1 MRNRFSLIVMVV
13 VALAAL
19 LSAAPSQAVDVPTGL
34 DNASQPGGD
43 SPRTYEDEL
52 LGLTVELPTGW
63 DVVSGGQEF
72 DLAFVSPEA
81 LAGEPGA
88 FITLQN
94 IPGLG
99 PDATLESALEPLA
112 GQVNSSVEPL
122 TAGANEGFHV
132 QFADGNGNTQYLILF
147 PYGNTGEVFYI
158 QALAPNGTDST
169 ILGILDSLRMEPPQP
184 DYEAINAAWQAS
196 VADSG
201 RMIYGDPD
209 APIQIVEFYSFT
221 CPHCANY
228 SYPMN
233 RLIALDVESGRAQI
247 ELVPI
252 AGDELADRATRAAF
266 CAAEQGAGYSAYKAL
281 FSGSINLG
289 REYAYSEEGIAEI
302 LSGLDVAIDPDALET
317 CMASDRYTA
326 AMDEARVRFTDYGL
340 TGTPTVLLGANGD
353 DVQPLL
359 LPDGR
364 VWSGSIPVEILRT
377 IFTLITEEGVAVED
391 VVSHL
396 MQ

>member
-19 LSAAPSQAVDVPTGL
+19 LSAAPSQAVGVPTGL
-34 DNASQPGGD
+34 NNASQQGGD
-43 SPRTYEDEL
+43 SPRTYEHEL
-52 LGLTVELPTGW
+52 LGLTVELPAGW

-81 LAGEPGA
+81 LAGGPGA

-147 PYGNTGEVFYI
+147 PYGTTGEVFYI
-158 QALAPNGTDST
+158 QALAPSGQDGT

-252 AGDELADRATRAAF
+252 AGDALADRATRATF

-289 REYAYSEEGIAEI
+289 REYAYSEEGITEI
-302 LSGLDVAIDPDALET
+302 LSSLDVAIDPDALET
-317 CMASDRYTA
+317 CMADDRYAA

-353 DVQPLL
+353 DVQPLH

-364 VWSGSIPVEILRT
+364 VWSGSIPVELLRT

-396 MQ
+396 TQ